1 MTKIFCDTANIET
14 IRRCINK
21 YKVDGV
27 TTNPSIMR
35 SDGVKDYKK
44 HCLNILKVSKDKS
57 VSVEVFADKPKEI
70 TEQAIKISKFSKKL
84 YVKIPIVNTKGKY
97 LTNCIKDLNS
107 KKIKLNITAVFTFKQ
122 LKLIKKVIL
131 KNSPVI
137 ISIFCGRIADSGKD
151 PELLVKK
158 AVKIFKNKKN
168 VKILWA
174 STREVFNYYQAKRS
188 GCHIITMG
196 PKFVEKLKS
205 KKISFE
211 KYSIETVKQFY
222 KDGKD
227 SNFRI

>member
-1 MTKIFCDTANIET
+1 M
-14 IRRCINK
+14 
-21 YKVDGV
+21 
-27 TTNPSIMR
+27 
-35 SDGVKDYKK
+35 
-44 HCLNILKVSKDKS
+44 
-57 VSVEVFADKPKEI
+57 EVFADKPKEI

-97 LTNCIKDLNS
+97 LTNCIKNLNS
-107 KKIKLNITAVFTFKQ
+107 KNIKLNITAVFTLKQ

-196 PKFVEKLKS
+196 PKFIEKLKLR
-205 KKISFE
+205 KIPFE